1 MIKIKLTFYDIIS
14 FIFKHKWFVL
24 LFTIVA
30 SAMGFF
36 AVNKAQ
42 TYTAQGVIRY
52 IDLDTEL
59 GYTPQENKLDVNEII
74 SPRII
79 SEAIKTLGVEENAES
94 IRSNCTI
101 TGIIPSDVQE
111 LKEANQKDGEEYEYF
126 PKDYIISYTVGSDKS
141 PEYARDM
148 VDAILTAYTN
158 YYSSTYLSTYTLP
171 EIKFDTIETEHDYLE
186 TADIINTAVNDC
198 STYFE
203 SSAEGNDEF
212 RSPRTGY
219 TFSDMS
225 RFYNEIE
232 DVQMPDIF
240 SKIIDGHI
248 TKDKEIFLKKYG
260 YKIEQERL
268 ESESQTRNSE
278 TAFDLMEKFVNANK
292 DVPSA
297 YGVGDDDDEKYHS
310 YEVHDLPEDIGT
322 YAPTTYDQLVD
333 KYVVDGVAAGESD
346 IDRDYYQLLYDT
358 FDSEIPDYINT
369 EELTEEIET
378 QISETVSRVDELYDI
393 TNIFLDDFRRYQLTK
408 NINMLTNIT
417 TKSNNPDT
425 LFKALVIM
433 ICILLGCVIAI
444 AYEIIILAKKNNHK
458 YGETF

>member
-126 PKDYIISYTVGSDKS
+126 PKDYIISYTIGSDKS

-186 TADIINTAVNDC
+186 TADIINTAINDC

-310 YEVHDLPEDIGT
+310 YEVHDLPEDI
-322 YAPTTYDQLVD
+322 
-333 KYVVDGVAAGESD
+333 DGVAAGESD

-378 QISETVSRVDELYDI
+378 KISETVSRVDELYNI